1 MRSALYVPGDRPDML
16 AKAPSRGADALIVDL
31 EDAVPPAGKDRA
43 RSTVAAWL
51 AGRKTDPAGP
61 AVWVRV
67 NSGERGHDD
76 VRALLG
82 RGVTGFFVAKAE
94 SAEDIDAVARLLA
107 DDPSAALCPVL
118 ESAAAVL
125 AAPRIAGC
133 PRVTRLQLGE
143 ADLRADLGVSLG
155 PGEPELLWARSHVVL
170 ASAAAGLAPPM
181 APAGTDVHDLAAL
194 KAGTEAFK
202 RLGFRGRTCVH
213 PAQLPVVHEVFTPTP
228 DELARA
234 RDLVSRF
241 ESAHGGAMLDEG
253 GRMVDEAVV
262 RRARRLL
269 SETPV
274 PVLDRGATED
284 GPSPSGA

>member
-1 MRSALYVPGDRPDML
+1 MTRAAALRSALYVPGDRPDML

-61 AVWVRV
+61 ALWVRV

-94 SAEDIDAVARLLA
+94 SAEDVDAVARLLA

-133 PRVTRLQLGE
+133 PRVTRLQLGRPICGRTSGSHSARE
-143 ADLRADLGVSLG
+143 SPNCSG
-155 PGEPELLWARSHVVL
+155 PGLMWSSRRRRR
-170 ASAAAGLAPPM
+170 ASLHPW
-181 APAGTDVHDLAAL
+181 H
-194 KAGTEAFK
+194 
-202 RLGFRGRTCVH
+202 R
-213 PAQLPVVHEVFTPTP
+213 PAQTYTTWRH
-228 DELARA
+228 
-234 RDLVSRF
+234 
-241 ESAHGGAMLDEG
+241 
-253 GRMVDEAVV
+253 
-262 RRARRLL
+262 
-269 SETPV
+269 
-274 PVLDRGATED
+274 
-284 GPSPSGA
+284 